1 MNDISRLPNF
11 WLSWWLEDSAAPPFL
26 SLFLSWKQDCF
37 SSSSSECFVKV
48 RNRESNERHV
58 SKSWFGWREML
69 SGNVRQLRR
78 RGDRGEV
85 GNRKRQGRAALPAAF
100 EGHKECRISTA
111 PGLTAPT
118 PDEMKLCS
126 ICRRLWREMAHFQP
140 ACLFHVP

>member
-26 SLFLSWKQDCF
+26 SLSSFLGNRIASALLPPNVSW
-37 SSSSSECFVKV
+37 V

-85 GNRKRQGRAALPAAF
+85 GNKKRQGRAALPAAF